1 MIVKTEI
8 PQTAKVWIYQSP
20 TAFTDAQVAAIKTE
34 LEAFIAQ
41 WASHGTALNGYYEII
56 ENQFILIAVDETEQY
71 ATGCSID
78 KSVSVIKKI
87 ESLTGLNL
95 TDKALVGYRHNN
107 QIKTTDFRAIKNL
120 IESGEITPE
129 TPIFNLTVTTYNQIS
144 TNLETPAKD
153 SWVKRYFN

>member
-1 MIVKTEI
+1 MIAKTEI
-8 PQTAKVWIYQSP
+8 PQAAKIWVYQSP
-20 TAFTDAQVAAIKTE
+20 TTFTDVQLAAIKTE
-34 LEAFIAQ
+34 LESFIEH

-56 ENQFILIAVDETEQY
+56 ENQFILIAVDETDQH

-87 ESLTGLNL
+87 ESITGLNL

-107 QIKTTDFRAIKNL
+107 QIKTTDFRAVKSL
-120 IESGEITPE
+120 IESGELTPD
-129 TPIFNLTVTTYNQIS
+129 TTIFNLTVATYNQLS
-144 TNLETPAKD
+144 TDLEIPAKD